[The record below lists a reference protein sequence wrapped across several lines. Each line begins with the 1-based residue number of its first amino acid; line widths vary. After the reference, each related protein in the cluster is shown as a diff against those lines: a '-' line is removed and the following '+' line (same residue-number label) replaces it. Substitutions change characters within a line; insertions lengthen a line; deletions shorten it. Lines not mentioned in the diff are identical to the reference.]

1 MKFEN
6 NWKQKTLEALE
17 NSIWEKPEFD
27 SHLVITCHELRKKQ
41 LKYFT
46 IEDLRIMIGQNI
58 SLQFLIP
65 LAIEE
70 LNKNILAGGHFYEG
84 DLLNSVLTSELN
96 YWQKNKANWTIIC
109 NLYIKNE
116 SKIEEYCYQ
125 NDYKNNWLKEFEN
138 FKKLN

>member
-1 MKFEN
+1 
-6 NWKQKTLEALE
+6 
-17 NSIWEKPEFD
+17 
-27 SHLVITCHELRKKQ
+27 
-41 LKYFT
+41 
-46 IEDLRIMIGQNI
+46 
-58 SLQFLIP
+58 
-65 LAIEE
+65 